1 MINPGQ
7 TPTSVNNIDLPLLF
21 EKMKVICP
29 ALKELEYYEF
39 CYALESSTPKNGW
52 NSVELKNQG
61 EIERMVNSR
70 EFYAGIQ
77 SKPRSGEKIILD
89 NNIVQ
94 LSQMLLVG
102 LTAGKYTEEW
112 VKSHFF
118 FDVRGFLFFHRTV
131 YFTDEIISHLGG
143 KPYRK
148 FEQKQ
153 QRFENFQGIGYK
165 DFMEANSEI
174 EAAFMASVIKLVN
187 VQGTPLLM
195 SLAGPTAAGKTEITS
210 RLFSAFHASGRKI
223 TTIEMDN
230 FLLDRDIRGENP
242 MGKMST
248 HFNLFTQALDDI
260 LRGRKIK
267 VPRYD
272 FINGTSSHDLKGNL
286 RAGCTPLEIEPA
298 DIIFLEGNFPFHI
311 QEVKDRI
318 GIKVVYLTDDP
329 IRLKRK
335 WKRDI
340 DYRKKYN
347 QNFFLNRF
355 FKTQFVRALD
365 CYQLQMQVC
374 DIAVDTTNASLW
386 VTPEIAGCL
395 N

>member
-7 TPTSVNNIDLPLLF
+7 TPTAVNDIDLPLLF

-29 ALKELEYYEF
+29 ALTELEYYEF

-52 NSVELKNQG
+52 NSVDLKSQG

-187 VQGTPLLM
+187 VKGTPLLM

-230 FLLDRDIRGENP
+230 FLLDRDTRGENP

-260 LRGRKIK
+260 LRGRKINI
-267 VPRYD
+267 PRYD
-272 FINGTSSHDLKGNL
+272 FITGTSSHDLEGNL
-286 RAGCTPLEIEPA
+286 RAGCTPLEIESA

-335 WKRDI
+335 WKRDM

-355 FKTQFVRALD
+355 FKTQYVRAVD
-365 CYQLQMQVC
+365 CYQPQMRAC
-374 DIAVDTTNASLW
+374 DIVVDTTNASLW
-386 VTPEIAGCL
+386 VTPKIAKCL

>member
-7 TPTSVNNIDLPLLF
+7 TPTAVNDIDLPLLF

-52 NSVELKNQG
+52 NSVDLKSLG
-61 EIERMVNSR
+61 EIELMVNSR

-131 YFTDEIISHLGG
+131 YFTDEIIAHLGG

-165 DFMEANSEI
+165 DFMEANDEI

-187 VQGTPLLM
+187 VKGTPLLM

-260 LRGRKIK
+260 LRGRKINI
-267 VPRYD
+267 PRYD
-272 FINGTSSHDLKGNL
+272 FITGTSSHDLEGNL
-286 RAGCTPLEIEPA
+286 RAGCTPLEIESA

-335 WKRDI
+335 WKRDM

-355 FKTQFVRALD
+355 FKTQYVRAVD
-365 CYQLQMQVC
+365 CYQPQMQAC
-374 DIAVDTTNASLW
+374 DIVVDTTNASLW
-386 VTPEIAGCL
+386 VTPEIAKCL